1 MYDVVI
7 GLEVHCE
14 LDTLSKNFS
23 SSENS
28 YTKIPNIH
36 VSPVDLGL
44 PGILPVVNEKACYN
58 ALRTAMALHCENPDE
73 IMFDRK
79 NYFYPDLPKGYQ
91 ITQVTKPMGRNGYLD
106 ILVDGSI
113 KRVLIHQLHLEEDT
127 ASLEHDKNYSLIDY
141 NRSGV
146 PLMEIVTEPCLT
158 SALEAVTFLEDLRDV
173 FLYLGVS
180 EAKTDKGQ
188 MRCDV
193 NISLKEKGSDKLG
206 TKVEMKNINSF
217 TSVKEA
223 IEYEIKR
230 QSEALAKGEKII
242 QETRRIDEM
251 GKTHS
256 MREKVDAID
265 YKYFVDANLPPVKIT
280 AAKKEELRSS
290 IPKLKLDRILT
301 YQKEL
306 GLDYY
311 DASIIAKE
319 KDLADYFEETI
330 KDVNDV
336 NLAVNFI
343 TTSILSTLNKLE
355 ITIEELVVTPS
366 MLSSLINLVSSDK
379 LSLDHAKKIL
389 YKAIELKTDPI
400 KLIEKENLSQI
411 NDKDELIKYIKIE
424 FDKYPDQVEQY
435 IKEDN
440 LSVINFFMGKVMSS
454 TKRQANPNMTRELI
468 KEELERMK
476 MND

>member
-14 LDTLSKNFS
+14 LETNSKNFS

-58 ALRTAMALHCENPDE
+58 ALRTAMALHCENPDV

-91 ITQVTKPMGRNGYLD
+91 LTQVTKPMGRNGYLD
-106 ILVDGSI
+106 IMVEGKV
-113 KRVLIHQLHLEEDT
+113 KRILIHQLHLEEDT

-146 PLMEIVTEPCLT
+146 PLIEIVTEPCLT
-158 SALEAVTFLEDLRDV
+158 SSLEAVTFLEDLKDV

-193 NISLKEKGSDKLG
+193 NISLKEKGSDRLG

-217 TSVKEA
+217 SSVKQA

-230 QSEALAKGEKII
+230 QSEALANGEKII

-280 AAKKEELRSS
+280 DAKKQELKES
-290 IPKLKLDRILT
+290 IPVLKLDRIMT
-301 YQKEL
+301 YQNDL

-311 DASIIAKE
+311 DTSVIAKNR
-319 KDLADYFEETI
+319 KLADYFEEVVKSV
-330 KDVNDV
+330 KDIS
-336 NLAVNFI
+336 LAVNFV

-355 ITIEELVVTPS
+355 ITLDEFYITPS
-366 MLSSLINLVSSDK
+366 MLSSLINLVSADK

-389 YKAIELKTDPI
+389 YKAIEEKIDPV

-411 NDKDELIKYIKIE
+411 NDKEELVKYIKDE
-424 FDKYPDQVEQY
+424 FTKYNLQVEQY

-440 LSVINFFMGKVMSS
+440 MSVINFFMGKVMVA
-454 TKRQANPNMTRELI
+454 TKRQANPNLTRELI

-476 MND
+476 KND

>member
-230 QSEALAKGEKII
+230 QSEALAKGEKTI

-256 MREKVDAID
+256 MREKVDDID

-280 AAKKEELRSS
+280 DAKKEELRSS

-330 KDVNDV
+330 KDVKDV

-411 NDKDELIKYIKIE
+411 NDKEELIKYIKIE
-424 FDKYPDQVEQY
+424 FDKYPNQVEQY